1 MVFPAFTPLCDQHSE
16 KRRRCQTFLPARTSL
31 PTPKP
36 CKKRVKCSDC
46 ISPARAR
53 LCVHGTQNHAQ
64 NPAQNRECNTDSE
77 AVQRPFADRFG
88 AHRRRLLEAQEQ
100 DQTDQRE
107 LKRQNVQP
115 GRRFIL
121 LLVHRCLHCTA
132 AVWTHD
138 RLVYQLFSALIAVFH
153 LVFLR

>member
-1 MVFPAFTPLCDQHSE
+1 M
-16 KRRRCQTFLPARTSL
+16 
-31 PTPKP
+31 
-36 CKKRVKCSDC
+36 RVKCSDC

-53 LCVHGTQNHAQ
+53 LCVHGTQKAQDHAQ
-64 NPAQNRECNTDSE
+64 DRERNADDK
-77 AVQRPFADRFG
+77 ANQRPFADRFS
-88 AHRRRLLEAQEQ
+88 AHRRRILEAQVQ

-107 LKRQNVQP
+107 QKRQNVQP